1 MRVDFTFVLLENWLE
16 AVDLEG
22 GTPGAEATFRG

>member
-1 MRVDFTFVLLENWLE
+1 MRVDFTLVMRRVG

-22 GTPGAEATFRG
+22 GTLGAEATFRG